1 MARPT
6 QRPAGSRGRDPGLD
20 AQYAWASELRQ
31 SGRAAE
37 SLPHFRAVLARAP
50 HRWDAWADYGNA
62 LADLDRHAD
71 ALEAFGKALA
81 RRPGEPRVL
90 QNRGIALLE
99 TNDPVAAGADF
110 RQALAGGGEAA
121 SLRFD
126 LALAHLLS
134 GDLATGFALYEA
146 RFGDP
151 RLRTPPRPLP
161 YPRWSGTEPL
171 AGQRI
176 LLHAEQG
183 LGDTLQFARY
193 VPLVAARGATVV
205 LEAPAP
211 LAGLLGQLDG
221 VTAVVARGGPLP
233 DVDWHCPLGSLPLAF
248 GTTLA
253 SIPAGVPYLRA
264 EPGDVAGWRAAPGD
278 RRPRVGLV
286 WAGNPR
292 HRNDRR
298 RSLPLAALA
307 PLARGP
313 WQLVGL
319 QKDIGLDDAQR
330 LAGWQAIDAGPRLR
344 DFAATAAALTALDL
358 VVTVDT
364 AVAHLAGALG
374 RPAWVLL
381 PYAPDWRWLL
391 GRADSPW
398 YPTLRLFRQ
407 PRPGDWASVVR
418 LVTAALAE
426 LAGGPASRRD

>member
-1 MARPT
+1 MAE
-6 QRPAGSRGRDPGLD
+6 QRRDRTAGARAGGALD
-20 AQYAWASELRQ
+20 AQYAWASELREA
-31 SGRAAE
+31 GRAAE
-37 SLPHFRAVLARAP
+37 ALPHFRAVLARSP

-62 LADLDRHAD
+62 LADLDRYAD
-71 ALEAFGKALA
+71 AQVAFGKALA

-90 QNRGIALLE
+90 QNRGIACLE
-99 TNDPVAAGADF
+99 TNEPAAAIADF
-110 RQALAGGGEAA
+110 RQALAAGGESA

-126 LALAHLLS
+126 LALAHLVA

-146 RFGDP
+146 RFEDP
-151 RLRTPPRPLP
+151 RLGTPARSLP
-161 YPRWSGTEPL
+161 WPRWSGVEPL

-193 VPLVAARGATVV
+193 APLVAARGARVV
-205 LEAPAP
+205 LEVPAP
-211 LAGLLGQLDG
+211 LAGLLRPLDG
-221 VTAVVARGGPLP
+221 VSAVIARGNPLP
-233 DVDWHCPLGSLPLAF
+233 VVDCHCPLGSLPLAL

-253 SIPAGVPYLRA
+253 TIPASIPYLHA
-264 EPGDVAGWRAAPGD
+264 DAVDVAAWQAQPGD

-286 WAGNPR
+286 WAGNRR

-313 WQLVGL
+313 WQLVSL
-319 QKDIGLDDAQR
+319 QKDLTLDDAQR
-330 LAGWQAIDAGPRLR
+330 LAGWQAIDAGPRLG

-381 PYAPDWRWLL
+381 PHAPDWRWLL

-407 PRPGDWASVVR
+407 PRPGDWARVVR
-418 LVTAALAE
+418 QVADALVAFAAG
-426 LAGGPASRRD
+426 AGDGRR

>member
-1 MARPT
+1 MAEQRRHRTAGARPG
-6 QRPAGSRGRDPGLD
+6 AALD
-20 AQYAWASELRQ
+20 AEYAWASELRE

-37 SLPHFRAVLARAP
+37 ALPHFRAVLARSP

-62 LADLDRHAD
+62 LADLDRYAD
-71 ALEAFGKALA
+71 ALVAFGKALA
-81 RRPGEPRVL
+81 RRPGEPQVL
-90 QNRGIALLE
+90 QNRGIACLE
-99 TNDPVAAGADF
+99 TNDPAAAIADF
-110 RQALAGGGEAA
+110 RQALAGGGPAA

-126 LALAHLLS
+126 LALAHLVA
-134 GDLATGFALYEA
+134 GELAAGFALYEA
-146 RFGDP
+146 RFEDP
-151 RLRTPPRPLP
+151 RLRTPARSLP
-161 YPRWSGTEPL
+161 CPRWTGTEPV
-171 AGQRI
+171 AGQRV

-183 LGDTLQFARY
+183 HGDTVQFARY
-193 VPLVAARGATVV
+193 APLVAARGASVV
-205 LEAPAP
+205 LEAPPP
-211 LAGLLGQLDG
+211 LVRLLRQLPG
-221 VTAVVARGGPLP
+221 PVTVIARGDPLP
-233 DVDWHCPLGSLPLAF
+233 DADWHCPLGSLPLAF

-253 SIPAGVPYLRA
+253 TIPAAGPYLRA
-264 EPGDVAGWRAAPGD
+264 DPVEVSGWQAVPGD

-313 WQLVGL
+313 WQLVSL
-319 QKDIGLDDAQR
+319 QKDVALDDARQ
-330 LAGWQAIDAGPRLR
+330 LAAWQAIDAGPRLR
-344 DFAATAAALTALDL
+344 DFAATAAALMALDL

-381 PYAPDWRWLL
+381 PHAPDWRWLL

-418 LVTAALAE
+418 QVAGALAE
-426 LAGGPASRRD
+426 LAGGRD